1 MNYDYTDRSR
11 LIYDELKDEK
21 MRIGVLK
28 DQTLRAVDEAT
39 AKNLLSQVKLHR
51 ALENS
56 ELNSLEY
63 KKIDKALE
71 SLRIIWGE
79 LNMLKRGTYRKP
91 TRFDEDYETMD
102 QLIALVQKVRG
113 IK

>member
-1 MNYDYTDRSR
+1 MNYEYTDRSR

-39 AKNLLSQVKLHR
+39 AKILLSRLKLQR
-51 ALENS
+51 ALENL
-56 ELNSLEY
+56 ERNSVEY
-63 KKIDKALE
+63 KKIDKALKR
-71 SLRIIWGE
+71 LRIVWGE
-79 LNMLKRGTYRKP
+79 LNMLKRDTYRKP
-91 TRFDEDYETMD
+91 MRFDEDYETMD

>member
-1 MNYDYTDRSR
+1 MNYDYTERSR

-51 ALENS
+51 ALENL
-56 ELNSLEY
+56 ERNSVEY
-63 KKIDKALE
+63 KKIDKALKR
-71 SLRIIWGE
+71 LRIVWGE
-79 LNMLKRGTYRKP
+79 LNMLKRDTSRKP
-91 TRFDEDYETMD
+91 MRFDEDYETMD
-102 QLIALVQKVRG
+102 QLITLVQKVRG

>member
-51 ALENS
+51 ALENL
-56 ELNSLEY
+56 ELNSAEY
-63 KKIDKALE
+63 KKIDKTLDRL
-71 SLRIIWGE
+71 SIIWGE
-79 LNMLKRGTYRKP
+79 LNILKRDTYRNP
-91 TRFDEDYETMD
+91 MRCDEDYEAME
-102 QLIALVQKVRG
+102 QLITLVQKIRG

>member
-39 AKNLLSQVKLHR
+39 AKNLLSQVKLNR

-56 ELNSLEY
+56 ELNSVEY

-71 SLRIIWGE
+71 RLRIVWGE
-79 LNMLKRGTYRKP
+79 LNLLKRDTYRKP
-91 TRFDEDYETMD
+91 MRFDEDYETMD

>member
-1 MNYDYTDRSR
+1 MNNEYKNRSR
-11 LIYDELKDEK
+11 VVYEAMDDEE

-51 ALENS
+51 ALENL
-56 ELNSLEY
+56 ERNSVEY
-63 KKIDKALE
+63 KKIDKALKR
-71 SLRIIWGE
+71 LRIVWGE
-79 LNMLKRGTYRKP
+79 LNMLKRDTYRNP
-91 TRFDEDYETMD
+91 MRFDEDYDAME
-102 QLIALVQKVRG
+102 QLIALAQKIRG

>member
-51 ALENS
+51 ALENL
-56 ELNSLEY
+56 ERNSVEY
-63 KKIDKALE
+63 KKIDKALKRLE
-71 SLRIIWGE
+71 LSGE
-79 LNMLKRGTYRKP
+79 N
-91 TRFDEDYETMD
+91 
-102 QLIALVQKVRG
+102 LICSREILIGNLCDLMK
-113 IK
+113 IMKLWIN